1 MVNPLVKEF
10 LLATGLPESEITD
23 EFTSLANKYD
33 QNQVELDL
41 EGLRE
46 LMAQYLQD
54 VMLEILEKENSTG
67 SGETILNFNQ
77 ISLP

>member
-10 LLATGLPESEITD
+10 LLATGLPESEIKD

-33 QNQVELDL
+33 QDHSQMDL

-54 VMLEILEKENSTG
+54 VMLEMLEKENLS
-67 SGETILNFNQ
+67 SHSENIINLNQ
-77 ISLP
+77 IS